1 MRGMAVLVSTMVA
14 GVSADAGSGTNR
26 HAAIDPDLAAD
37 LMAWASRLSGLT
49 DLEPRRP
56 PALVPLPP
64 QDIEA
69 QVCPDSPAGCR
80 SLVAV
85 YDTDRHRVLYR
96 SSLDMRDPTDQSFI
110 VHELVH
116 HLQYL
121 HRGPAIFATCPA
133 IVQSEREAYAAQ
145 NLYQRQF
152 RQWQRMGE
160 VMHFMHCE
168 GAAAQGAPVV
178 RFGGSPAGPPDR

>member
-1 MRGMAVLVSTMVA
+1 MRGSSLLVLAAAAAALGA
-14 GVSADAGSGTNR
+14 GESPIPGR
-26 HAAIDPDLAAD
+26 HAAIDADLAAD
-37 LMAWASRLSGLT
+37 LMGWASRLSGLA
-49 DLEPRRP
+49 DLAPGQP

-64 QDIEA
+64 RDIEA
-69 QVCPDSPAGCR
+69 AVCPDSPAGCR

-85 YDTDRHRVLYR
+85 YDTEGRRVLYR
-96 SSLDMRDPTDQSFI
+96 GSLDMRDPSDQSFI

-121 HRGPAIFATCPA
+121 HRGHAIFATCAA
-133 IVQSEREAYAAQ
+133 IVQSERQAYAVQ
-145 NLYQRQF
+145 NEYQRRF

-160 VMHFMHCE
+160 VMRFMRCE
-168 GAAAQGAPVV
+168 EGGEEPLV

>member
-1 MRGMAVLVSTMVA
+1 MRGRALLAIAAAASSLAACAVP
-14 GVSADAGSGTNR
+14 GR
-26 HAAIDPDLAAD
+26 HSRIDPELAAD
-37 LMAWASRLSGLT
+37 LMRWASRLSGLE
-49 DLEPRRP
+49 DLAPGQP
-56 PALVPLPP
+56 PALLPLAP

-69 QVCPDSPAGCR
+69 SVCPESPTGCR

-85 YDTDRHRVLYR
+85 YDTDTQRVLYR

-121 HRGPAIFATCPA
+121 HRGRAIFATCTA
-133 IVQSEREAYAAQ
+133 TLESERQAYAAQ
-145 NLYQRQF
+145 NLYQQHF

-168 GAAAQGAPVV
+168 EGSAGGEPVM
-178 RFGGSPAGPPDR
+178 RIGGSPAGPPDR

>member
-1 MRGMAVLVSTMVA
+1 MGGAWVLVLAAAATA
-14 GVSADAGSGTNR
+14 GGVPAAGR
-26 HAAIDPDLAAD
+26 HAAIDEELAAD
-37 LMAWASRLSGLT
+37 LMAWASRLSGLE
-49 DLEPRRP
+49 DLQPDRP
-56 PALVPLPP
+56 PALLALSPSE
-64 QDIEA
+64 IEA
-69 QVCPDSPAGCR
+69 NVCPESPTGCR

-85 YDTDRHRVLYR
+85 YDTDRRRVLYR

-121 HRGPAIFATCPA
+121 HRGPAIFASCAA
-133 IVQSEREAYAAQ
+133 IVQTEREAYAAQ

-168 GAAAQGAPVV
+168 QASGAGAPVV